1 MRSDQKGAVS
11 FLFLID
17 TSGSMHGQKISAVNA
32 VLAECFDE
40 MRDTD
45 ACGGFKIYIG
55 AAVFHEEIKVIQEA
69 GQDLA
74 CAAVE
79 KGEDGFWPVT
89 SYACLYRGLR
99 EILDERK
106 AWREECERLYIFLVT
121 DGKPADTGEYAEEME
136 LTANNSRYKKADR
149 YVVFVGEESDRF
161 REDMLHFVDYKA
173 DKILKLE
180 DLTGEVSKI
189 TAILAALEP

>member
-69 GQDLA
+69 GRALQDLA

-89 SYACLYRGLR
+89 S
-99 EILDERK
+99 
-106 AWREECERLYIFLVT
+106 
-121 DGKPADTGEYAEEME
+121 
-136 LTANNSRYKKADR
+136 
-149 YVVFVGEESDRF
+149 
-161 REDMLHFVDYKA
+161 
-173 DKILKLE
+173 
-180 DLTGEVSKI
+180 
-189 TAILAALEP
+189 

>member
-55 AAVFHEEIKVIQEA
+55 AAVFHEEIKVIQEGARFARLSLRRRRERRGWLLASDFLCLPVSGASRDIRRKESMA
-69 GQDLA
+69 GRMRKA
-74 CAAVE
+74 IYIFGNRRETV
-79 KGEDGFWPVT
+79 
-89 SYACLYRGLR
+89 CLSKQ
-99 EILDERK
+99 ERK
-106 AWREECERLYIFLVT
+106 TL
-121 DGKPADTGEYAEEME
+121 
-136 LTANNSRYKKADR
+136 
-149 YVVFVGEESDRF
+149 
-161 REDMLHFVDYKA
+161 
-173 DKILKLE
+173 
-180 DLTGEVSKI
+180 
-189 TAILAALEP
+189 